1 MNELPSVLSFSCVG
15 ITKNIVIFGKAAV
28 IPCLCFPYQFQC
40 SVAVAVSAASVFL
53 ELKIFGLI
61 LGPLIGPF
69 HPEIYLKIL
78 VLYFCTV
85 AFD

>member
-53 ELKIFGLI
+53 ELKIFFI
-61 LGPLIGPF
+61 ITYF
-69 HPEIYLKIL
+69 RQ
-78 VLYFCTV
+78 LYCFWTIPTV
-85 AFD
+85 DSTQSLYAWP